1 MKDPFFLCLVNSN
14 TFKILL
20 FLGFLIAITIVAI
33 EIIIVAI
40 ENKFIAIA
48 FDANAVAT
56 AIPQPE
62 SKLLQV
68 NLFL

>member
-1 MKDPFFLCLVNSN
+1 MKFLFFLCLINSN
-14 TFKILL
+14 TFKIML
-20 FLGFLIAITIVAI
+20 FLGFLIAITIVAL

-40 ENKFIAIA
+40 AFNIIAIA

-56 AIPQPE
+56 AIPQPK

>member
-1 MKDPFFLCLVNSN
+1 
-14 TFKILL
+14 LL
-20 FLGFLIAITIVAI
+20 FLKFSAAITIVATEI
-33 EIIIVAI
+33 IIVATEIIIVAI
-40 ENKFIAIA
+40 ENKFVAIA

-56 AIPQPE
+56 AIPQPK

>member
-1 MKDPFFLCLVNSN
+1 M
-14 TFKILL
+14 L
-20 FLGFLIAITIVAI
+20 FLGFLVAITIVAI

-56 AIPQPE
+56 AIPQPK

>member
-1 MKDPFFLCLVNSN
+1 MKFLLFLCLNIN
-14 TFKILL
+14 KTIKILL
-20 FLGFLIAITIVAI
+20 YLGFLIAITIVAI

-40 ENKFIAIA
+40 ENKFVAIAI
-48 FDANAVAT
+48 DANAVAT
-56 AIPQPE
+56 AIPQPK

>member
-1 MKDPFFLCLVNSN
+1 M
-14 TFKILL
+14 L
-20 FLGFLIAITIVAI
+20 FLGFLIAITIVAL

-40 ENKFIAIA
+40 AFNIIAIA

-56 AIPQPE
+56 AIPQPK

>member
-1 MKDPFFLCLVNSN
+1 MKFLLFLCLNIN
-14 TFKILL
+14 KTIKILL
-20 FLGFLIAITIVAI
+20 YLGFLIAITIVAL

-40 ENKFIAIA
+40 AFNIIAIA

-56 AIPQPE
+56 AIPQPK

>member
-1 MKDPFFLCLVNSN
+1 M
-14 TFKILL
+14 L
-20 FLGFLIAITIVAI
+20 FLMFFIAIIRVAL

-40 ENKFIAIA
+40 ENKFVAIA

-56 AIPQPE
+56 AIPQPK
-62 SKLLQV
+62 SKLLHV

>member
-1 MKDPFFLCLVNSN
+1 M
-14 TFKILL
+14 L
-20 FLGFLIAITIVAI
+20 FLMFFIAIIRVALETIIIAI

-56 AIPQPE
+56 AIPQPK
-62 SKLLQV
+62 SKLLHV